1 MSTDM
6 SNSHG
11 AAWIW
16 CDDRAS
22 KWRLE
27 KAIETKIMK
36 SKASAKTAAKK
47 PAQKIKKTPV
57 KTLTTMKAKTAK
69 PAAAT
74 RGKLP
79 ARLLQPGE
87 PAPYRIENA
96 KGSAPILIIC
106 DHASNR
112 VPKILDNVGL
122 SKADLAK
129 HIAWDPG
136 TEDIGQYM
144 SEKLDAA
151 AVFATYSRIVVDV
164 NRGERSP
171 ECMREVSDH
180 IVVPGNQKLSA
191 AEKRQ
196 RLDEI
201 FWPYHRALSGQI
213 KALRKKGIVPMIV
226 SLHSFTP
233 EMDGYKRPWEI
244 GVLWNKEETI
254 ARRVVENL
262 RAQNPGM
269 VVGENEPYTLK
280 QANLSKNTIKT
291 HAEDTGL
298 PYIIVEFR
306 QDLVATKRDA
316 LKWGR
321 IFLEAIAPILIDEEV
336 YQLRR
341 NREKPAAKKTPARKK
356 PAAKKKPVKKKT
368 ARVSK

>member
-1 MSTDM
+1 MKFRKSPVK
-6 SNSHG
+6 
-11 AAWIW
+11 AA
-16 CDDRAS
+16 
-22 KWRLE
+22 
-27 KAIETKIMK
+27 TN
-36 SKASAKTAAKK
+36 TTAKK

-57 KTLTTMKAKTAK
+57 KPLTAIK
-69 PAAAT
+69 PAAKAPA

-79 ARLLQPGE
+79 ARLLQAGE

-96 KGSAPILIIC
+96 KGSAPVLIVC

-112 VPKILDNVGL
+112 VPKALNNVGL
-122 SKADLAK
+122 SKADLEK

-136 TEDIGQYM
+136 TENIGRYM

-151 AVFATYSRIVVDV
+151 AFFATYSRIVVDV

-180 IVVPGNQKLSA
+180 VQVPGNKGLSA
-191 AEKRQ
+191 AQKRQ

-201 FWPYHRALSGQI
+201 FWPYHRALTGQI
-213 KALRKKGIVPMIV
+213 KNYLKKGIVPVIV

-233 EMDGYKRPWEI
+233 EMDGFKRPWHI
-244 GVLWNKEETI
+244 GVLWNKEEEI

-298 PYIIVEFR
+298 PYVIVEFR

-321 IFLEAIAPILIDEEV
+321 IFLEALAPILMDEGL
-336 YQLRR
+336 YRPRR
-341 NREKPAAKKTPARKK
+341 ERERTVSKK
-356 PAAKKKPVKKKT
+356 PASRKPARAKTAKKKPLRKAAK
-368 ARVSK
+368 

>member
-1 MSTDM
+1 MTV
-6 SNSHG
+6 
-11 AAWIW
+11 
-16 CDDRAS
+16 
-22 KWRLE
+22 
-27 KAIETKIMK
+27 KATAKK
-36 SKASAKTAAKK
+36 LPKKTAQKTKKVPAK
-47 PAQKIKKTPV
+47 AQK
-57 KTLTTMKAKTAK
+57 TTKAKAAK
-69 PAAAT
+69 PAAK
-74 RGKLP
+74 RP

-87 PAPYRIENA
+87 PAPFRIENA
-96 KGSAPILIIC
+96 NGSAPVLIVC

-112 VPKILDNVGL
+112 VPLALNNVGL
-122 SKADLAK
+122 SKADLQK

-136 TEDIGQYM
+136 TEHIGQYM
-144 SEKLDAA
+144 SEKLDATA
-151 AVFATYSRIVVDV
+151 FFATYSRIVVDV

-180 IVVPGNQKLSA
+180 IVVPGNQNLTA
-191 AEKRQ
+191 AQKRQ

-201 FWPYHRALSGQI
+201 FFPYHRALTAQI
-213 KALRKKGIVPMIV
+213 KSYRKKGIVPLIV

-233 EMDGYKRPWEI
+233 EMDGFKRPWEI
-244 GVLWNKEETI
+244 GVLWNKEEAL
-254 ARRVVENL
+254 ARRVIENL

-269 VVGENEPYTLK
+269 TVGENEPYTLK

-306 QDLVATKRDA
+306 QDLVGSKRDA

-341 NREKPAAKKTPARKK
+341 FREKPAAKKAKGTKK
-356 PAAKKKPVKKKT
+356 AASAKKPVKKKKT
-368 ARVSK
+368 RAAK

>member
-1 MSTDM
+1 
-6 SNSHG
+6 
-11 AAWIW
+11 
-16 CDDRAS
+16 
-22 KWRLE
+22 
-27 KAIETKIMK
+27 MK
-36 SKASAKTAAKK
+36 SRKTASRNSKTPANKTKKLPVKPHAVIK
-47 PAQKIKKTPV
+47 PA
-57 KTLTTMKAKTAK
+57 AK
-69 PAAAT
+69 PAKTGKAAARKT
-74 RGKLP
+74 P
-79 ARLLQPGE
+79 ARLLQAGE

-96 KGSAPILIIC
+96 KGSAPVLIVC

-112 VPKILDNVGL
+112 VPQILDNVGL
-122 SKADLAK
+122 SKADLQK

-136 TEDIGQYM
+136 TENIGQYM

-151 AVFATYSRIVVDV
+151 AFFANYSRIVVDV

-171 ECMREVSDH
+171 ECMRDVSDH
-180 IVVPGNQKLSA
+180 IQVPGNKNLSA
-191 AEKRQ
+191 AQKRQ

-201 FWPYHRALSGQI
+201 FWPYHHALSAQI
-213 KALRKKGIVPMIV
+213 KTYLKKGIVPMIV

-254 ARRVVENL
+254 ARSLIDNL

-298 PYIIVEFR
+298 PYVIVEFR

-321 IFLEAIAPILIDEEV
+321 LFIEALAPILLDEGV
-336 YQLRR
+336 YRPRR
-341 NREKPAAKKTPARKK
+341 ERERTQPVSKKPAAKKTAKTTAKK
-356 PAAKKKPVKKKT
+356 AVKKPVKKAAVKP
-368 ARVSK
+368 AAKAAKKPLRRAGK

>member
-1 MSTDM
+1 
-6 SNSHG
+6 
-11 AAWIW
+11 
-16 CDDRAS
+16 
-22 KWRLE
+22 
-27 KAIETKIMK
+27 
-36 SKASAKTAAKK
+36 
-47 PAQKIKKTPV
+47 
-57 KTLTTMKAKTAK
+57 
-69 PAAAT
+69 
-74 RGKLP
+74 
-79 ARLLQPGE
+79 
-87 PAPYRIENA
+87 
-96 KGSAPILIIC
+96 
-106 DHASNR
+106 
-112 VPKILDNVGL
+112 
-122 SKADLAK
+122 
-129 HIAWDPG
+129 
-136 TEDIGQYM
+136 
-144 SEKLDAA
+144 
-151 AVFATYSRIVVDV
+151 
-164 NRGERSP
+164 
-171 ECMREVSDH
+171 
-180 IVVPGNQKLSA
+180 
-191 AEKRQ
+191 
-196 RLDEI
+196 
-201 FWPYHRALSGQI
+201 
-213 KALRKKGIVPMIV
+213 MIV

>member
-1 MSTDM
+1 
-6 SNSHG
+6 
-11 AAWIW
+11 
-16 CDDRAS
+16 
-22 KWRLE
+22 
-27 KAIETKIMK
+27 MK
-36 SKASAKTAAKK
+36 FRKTAAKTASKK
-47 PAQKIKKTPV
+47 PAQKIKKAPV
-57 KTLTTMKAKTAK
+57 KALSTIK
-69 PAAAT
+69 PAAAAKT
-74 RGKLP
+74 AARGKLP

-87 PAPYRIENA
+87 PAAYRIENP
-96 KGSAPILIIC
+96 KGSAPVLIVC

-112 VPKILDNVGL
+112 VPKVLNDVGL
-122 SKADLAK
+122 SKADLEK

-136 TEDIGQYM
+136 TENIGRYM
-144 SEKLDAA
+144 SEKLDATA
-151 AVFATYSRIVVDV
+151 FFASYSRIVVDV

-180 IVVPGNQKLSA
+180 IHVPGNKNLSA

-201 FWPYHRALSGQI
+201 FWPYHRALSTQI
-213 KALRKKGIVPMIV
+213 KGYLKKGIVPVIV

-233 EMDGYKRPWEI
+233 EMDGFKRPWHI

-254 ARRVVENL
+254 AMRLVENL

-298 PYIIVEFR
+298 PYVIVEFR

-316 LKWGR
+316 QKWGR
-321 IFLEAIAPILIDEEV
+321 IFLEALAPILMDEGI
-336 YQLRR
+336 YRPRR
-341 NREKPAAKKTPARKK
+341 ERERTVSKK
-356 PAAKKKPVKKKT
+356 PAARKPARAKTAKKKPLRKAAK
-368 ARVSK
+368 

>member
-1 MSTDM
+1 
-6 SNSHG
+6 
-11 AAWIW
+11 
-16 CDDRAS
+16 
-22 KWRLE
+22 
-27 KAIETKIMK
+27 MK
-36 SKASAKTAAKK
+36 SKTTAKATAKK

-57 KTLTTMKAKTAK
+57 KTLTAMKAPAKAKTAK
-69 PAAAT
+69 PAAA
-74 RGKLP
+74 RSKLP

-96 KGSAPILIIC
+96 KGSAPVLIIC

-112 VPKILDNVGL
+112 VPQVLNNVGL

-136 TEDIGQYM
+136 TEVIGEYM

-180 IVVPGNQKLSA
+180 IVVPGNQKLTA

-201 FWPYHRALSGQI
+201 FWPYHRTLSAQI
-213 KALRKKGIVPMIV
+213 KAQRKKGIVPMIV

-244 GVLWNKEETI
+244 GVLWNKEEGI
-254 ARRVVENL
+254 ARRVVDNL

-341 NREKPAAKKTPARKK
+341 NREKPAAKKAPARKK
-356 PAAKKKPVKKKT
+356 AAAKKKPVKKKT
-368 ARVSK
+368 TRASK